1 MSAAAPSGP
10 GRVRHVLRRIAV
22 APIAVYRRVLS
33 PLKPAPSCRFH
44 PTCSAYAQEAI
55 LTHGVLRGG
64 WMAVRRV
71 AKCHPWHPGGLDPV
85 PPVLHGRPARSEE
98 S

>member
-1 MSAAAPSGP
+1 MTRRGP
-10 GRVRHVLRRIAV
+10 AHLVTNLLI

-44 PTCSAYAQEAI
+44 PTCSAYAVEA
-55 LTHGVLRGG
+55 LRRFGPLRGTYL
-64 WMAVRRV
+64 AVKRIAR
-71 AKCHPWHPGGLDPV
+71 CHPWHPGGLDPV
-85 PPVLHGRPARSEE
+85 PEREPRPTEE